1 MSLSSRIRTMAA
13 PHWLALF
20 GLIVIGWGM
29 LYAMALP
36 PEALE
41 LSQIYGA
48 EFWRSLCVVAP
59 DKAGFWGLFAMWA
72 VMSAA
77 MMAPTALPSFATY
90 DDLIASGA
98 GSPRGFGELVAGYLA
113 VWLGFAAL
121 AAGAQIMLFGAGLL
135 SPLGQSLSPILT
147 GGLLIGAGAYQFSS
161 LKGACLSKCRQPMS
175 FFMQHWRQTRWN
187 ALALGVRLGA
197 TCLGCCWALMLL
209 GFVGGVMNLAFMG
222 LATLIM
228 IFEKLPD
235 LGRYLTR
242 PLGAVLI
249 AGGVLAF
256 VTGG

>member
-1 MSLSSRIRTMAA
+1 MSLSSRIRTMGA

-20 GLIVIGWGM
+20 SLIALGWVL

-36 PEALE
+36 PEAME
-41 LSQIYGA
+41 LSRIYGA
-48 EFWRSLCVVAP
+48 EFWRSLCIVAP
-59 DKAGFWGLFAMWA
+59 DQAGFAGLVAMWV
-72 VMSAA
+72 VMSAV

-98 GSPRGFGELVAGYLA
+98 GSRRGFGELV
-113 VWLGFAAL
+113 
-121 AAGAQIMLFGAGLL
+121 
-135 SPLGQSLSPILT
+135 
-147 GGLLIGAGAYQFSS
+147 GAGAYQFLP
-161 LKGACLSKCRQPMS
+161 LKEACLSKCRQPMS
-175 FFMQHWRQTRWN
+175 FFMQHWRQARWN
-187 ALALGVRLGA
+187 AFALGVRLGA
-197 TCLGCCWALMLL
+197 TCLGFCWALMLL

-242 PLGAVLI
+242 PLGAVVM
-249 AGGVLAF
+249 AGGVLAL